1 MEEYVNHNSIAP
13 AALRRLLVFILHY
26 WPTPAPARNVTTVV
40 GADNFTYTS
49 PSVYVVYKGISA
61 TNDCGQTLGSTTTSL
76 TVSFAPSDLTTFSNR
91 AAGGYAYVPINYAT
105 ISSNCTSRYTYS
117 SEYEPPCESTV
128 TASDGDCMAQISAA
142 AVEALDLQDHC
153 YPQFPF
159 PPVTLLQGLN
169 TAWSICDLGNVDTSI
184 IGVFDPP
191 RALAPESALAP
202 PVLTKAPG
210 IPASTPAAPAPQI
223 SSPIPAKTAAP
234 STPLSVSGPDSAS
247 PNESPSDPG
256 ASEHPGNGNKQCSS
270 GSTELEKFLSP
281 PGQAPDPENGAQA
294 HPANLATDPAKG
306 TGNFPASKPENEGFN
321 ADGIVE
327 ASNSPQP
334 GLLTG
339 PAHGSEKDPST
350 QPANP
355 PANGGSKSDQLAQ
368 GPASSPTKPTLVAP
382 PTFAIPLSNGEILSG
397 AVIDPSSIVLAGSSA
412 GATVKAGAPA
422 AQVLSHT
429 MSVDPEASSIV
440 VDGQAFALPSLSS
453 SATNNDP
460 ATTTPP
466 PPFASTINGHVIQ
479 AIQSAH
485 YAILVDE
492 QSIAQ
497 GVSTRI
503 SNTPVAF
510 HSNGDLVIGTS
521 TIPNIVNSFSPTPPP
536 SLTVFAAAGQ
546 SATVLTNG
554 IAIAGTTLTPNAP
567 AFTMSGTRIS
577 YGTEGL
583 VVGSST
589 VVLPT
594 YPPMATI
601 TLGSQVFT
609 YPPSALSPATVLVT
623 PLASSKQSTAP
634 SVGESILSGLNSG
647 MESAGSGTSSVAQTN
662 VTGTAGGSET
672 FQGAASK
679 VVVSPGHLM
688 VVTICLWL
696 QQGSR

>member
-1 MEEYVNHNSIAP
+1 M
-13 AALRRLLVFILHY
+13 
-26 WPTPAPARNVTTVV
+26 
-40 GADNFTYTS
+40 
-49 PSVYVVYKGISA
+49 VYKGISA

-153 YPQFPF
+153 YPQLPF

-202 PVLTKAPG
+202 PVLTEAPG

-234 STPLSVSGPDSAS
+234 STPLLVSGPDSA
-247 PNESPSDPG
+247 PQNESPSDPG
-256 ASEHPGNGNKQCSS
+256 ASEHPGNGNKQVGMDPANSAPAAAQSS
-270 GSTELEKFLSP
+270 KTFVSP
-281 PGQAPDPENGAQA
+281 PGQASDPENGAQA

-306 TGNFPASKPENEGFN
+306 TGNVPASKPGNEGFN
-321 ADGIVE
+321 ADGIFQ

-334 GLLTG
+334 GLVTG

-355 PANGGSKSDQLAQ
+355 PANGGSKSDELAQ

-382 PTFAIPLSNGEILSG
+382 PTFAIPLSNGETLSG

-429 MSVDPEASSIV
+429 ISVDPEASSIV

-460 ATTTPP
+460 ATTAPP
-466 PPFASTINGHVIQ
+466 PPFVSTINGHVIQ
-479 AIQSAH
+479 VIQSAPN
-485 YAILVDE
+485 AILVDE

-521 TIPNIVNSFSPTPPP
+521 TIPNIVNSYSPTPPP
-536 SLTVFAAAGQ
+536 SPTVFAAAGQ

-554 IAIAGTTLTPNAP
+554 IAIAGTTLTANAP
-567 AFTMSGTRIS
+567 AFTISGTRIS

-662 VTGTAGGSET
+662 VTGTTGGSET

-696 QQGSR
+696 QQGSRWM